1 MNTIKFEKGQTLAV
15 AHRGLSGIE
24 RENTIAAFI
33 AAGNRSYYGVET
45 DIRRTAD
52 GHFVI
57 CHDKSLLRISGEE
70 ILVEETPLKEL
81 QEVILYDEDGTKSR
95 KDLRLCTLEN
105 YIRICKKYE
114 KHCVLE
120 LKSDFDEEETDRY
133 LQIIRDLEYLE
144 HVTFISFKYENLLRI
159 RKRLPEQSV
168 QYLFFE
174 ATEEILQNLLADR
187 IDVDAKH
194 TTLTEELIK
203 TYHNA
208 GLKVNCWTVDD
219 KEIAERLVRW
229 GVDYITT
236 NILE

>member
-15 AHRGLSGIE
+15 AHRGLSGME
-24 RENTIAAFI
+24 RENTVAAFI

-57 CHDKSLLRISGEE
+57 CHDKSLLRVSGEE

-133 LQIIRDLEYLE
+133 LQI
-144 HVTFISFKYENLLRI
+144 YEGTQLYELA
-159 RKRLPEQSV
+159 V
-168 QYLFFE
+168 QYLIE
-174 ATEEILQNLLADR
+174 ANTPKQ
-187 IDVDAKH
+187 
-194 TTLTEELIK
+194 
-203 TYHNA
+203 
-208 GLKVNCWTVDD
+208 
-219 KEIAERLVRW
+219 
-229 GVDYITT
+229 
-236 NILE
+236 